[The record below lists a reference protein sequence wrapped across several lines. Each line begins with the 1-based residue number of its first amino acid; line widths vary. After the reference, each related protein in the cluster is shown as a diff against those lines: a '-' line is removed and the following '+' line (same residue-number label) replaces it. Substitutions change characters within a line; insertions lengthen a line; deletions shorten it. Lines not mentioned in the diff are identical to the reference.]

1 LKICSNFSECL
12 LFNNFFSKKARCSL
26 QLSEATA
33 SLSEGLTVHACVFT
47 IHLIFGQD
55 SSLKSDGFG
64 SIDVVTSDHADVD
77 TGLVADTDRS
87 HDLISKWILKSI
99 DTNKGQILLKSLSVA
114 LLFEIIILL
123 FKSKIFLLGVVGIG
137 NK

>member
-1 LKICSNFSECL
+1 
-12 LFNNFFSKKARCSL
+12 
-26 QLSEATA
+26 
-33 SLSEGLTVHACVFT
+33 
-47 IHLIFGQD
+47 LIFGQD